1 MKKINFPLE
10 KQFNSEVR
18 NGEKFFK
25 FLFYIFQNIK
35 NNELVMNKIHYNKL
49 TKYLKI
55 ENSKNIKSTINR
67 YIRVSRKLNFFE
79 GDNAKIKLKYPIQN
93 HFSNLEIN
101 KNNIIKENIINIF
114 LHEIENTEILK
125 IIYILCDNP
134 KINYLSKNEIAL
146 ITFEIKEAEDNGL
159 NLNLNDIRT
168 IIRNFRQDK
177 NKYSHTTNIKSFKN
191 LIDYADTLINYL
203 NETSCFIAKS
213 HAGKIIKLNPSY
225 QDRINFF
232 IDSDYNDRKIKL
244 NNKTFNNDFYN
255 LNKIKM
261 IKKNN
266 YKNINDVITNPI
278 STENEKNNY
287 YDKRFHGWEF
297 FEYYNTLFL
306 IDSLYKNDINTHKY
320 SKKAAIKLEN
330 GSVKKASSSGVG
342 DCSVKLDNIIINI
355 ESTLLDTDYNQM
367 TKEYYPIQEHMNKE
381 LKSSQYKKGIILF
394 VAPIITEKFLEHI
407 NMTNNNSKNEDFF
420 IIPLNCDDY
429 EYFLSKYN
437 NNNSFEKLYNKLKN
451 IKEKKYFYNDTYK
464 SL

>member
-159 NLNLNDIRT
+159 N
-168 IIRNFRQDK
+168 
-177 NKYSHTTNIKSFKN
+177 
-191 LIDYADTLINYL
+191 
-203 NETSCFIAKS
+203 
-213 HAGKIIKLNPSY
+213 
-225 QDRINFF
+225 
-232 IDSDYNDRKIKL
+232 
-244 NNKTFNNDFYN
+244 
-255 LNKIKM
+255 
-261 IKKNN
+261 
-266 YKNINDVITNPI
+266 
-278 STENEKNNY
+278 
-287 YDKRFHGWEF
+287 
-297 FEYYNTLFL
+297 
-306 IDSLYKNDINTHKY
+306 
-320 SKKAAIKLEN
+320 
-330 GSVKKASSSGVG
+330 
-342 DCSVKLDNIIINI
+342 
-355 ESTLLDTDYNQM
+355 
-367 TKEYYPIQEHMNKE
+367 
-381 LKSSQYKKGIILF
+381 
-394 VAPIITEKFLEHI
+394 
-407 NMTNNNSKNEDFF
+407 
-420 IIPLNCDDY
+420 
-429 EYFLSKYN
+429 
-437 NNNSFEKLYNKLKN
+437 
-451 IKEKKYFYNDTYK
+451 
-464 SL
+464 